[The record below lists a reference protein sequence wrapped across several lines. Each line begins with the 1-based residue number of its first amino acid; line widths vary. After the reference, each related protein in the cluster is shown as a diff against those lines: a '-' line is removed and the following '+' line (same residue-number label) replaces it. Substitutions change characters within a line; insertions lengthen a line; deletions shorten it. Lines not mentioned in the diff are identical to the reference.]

1 MNGAAALMVVVYNTV
16 NVIPMGKHSKFESY
30 LLHIFILR

>member
-16 NVIPMGKHSKFESY
+16 NVIPMGKHSKFESHY
-30 LLHIFILR
+30 ALKN